1 MKIGWLLL
9 LVVLAQT
16 HIYSSDSKVT
26 YDFDGNPKIYHLY
39 MSLETGL
46 GADDYLQIIFPTK
59 IHVGSLKSALTAKL
73 ISFSNNLEIVEQ
85 NFDIDADNTDTN
97 YFISFGVAMTAK
109 KWY

>member
-1 MKIGWLLL
+1 MKIGLLLL

-39 MSLETGL
+39 LSLESGL
-46 GADDYLQIIFPTK
+46 GADDYLKIIFPTK
-59 IHVGSLKSALTAKL
+59 IHTGSLKSAMTAKL
-73 ISFSNNLEIVEQ
+73 ISFSNNLEIVEK
-85 NFDIDADNTDTN
+85 NFEILADGTDLN
-97 YFISFGVAMTAK
+97 YFISFGVSMTAK